1 MIKQL
6 TDDAEILFRQIH
18 PNFWQ
23 DGEPSSQPF
32 MPTPKDKNQLSIDR
46 STLTTAAG
54 SFALFAGNG
63 HATKA
68 VYGLT
73 VGEFRILEIDCQSD
87 PLPPT
92 EFRSA
97 NPAHASADYS
107 AHGGNQQK
115 TKAKRLKQ
123 NAIARGQLHP

>member
-1 MIKQL
+1 MIDQL

-32 MPTPKDKNQLSIDR
+32 LPTPKDKNKLSIDR
-46 STLTTAAG
+46 STLTSASA
-54 SFALFAGNG
+54 SFALFTGNG
-63 HATKA
+63 HSTKA

-73 VGEFRILEIDCQSD
+73 VGEFRILEIICHSD
-87 PLPPT
+87 PLP
-92 EFRSA
+92 SIDSGAA
-97 NPAHASADYS
+97 NPAHAFADYS
-107 AHGGNQQK
+107 AHSGNQQK